1 MKRNQIFEWH
11 PNLVWMAGLACTI
24 IAIGCTR
31 TPGEGGQ
38 AVIHGKIEVEQ
49 RLVITNPSGAVRAP
63 AADEDVFIIYGD
75 RVGPDDRV
83 QTNFDGEF
91 AFYGMRTGDY
101 TVYVYSEDTLPAF
114 NNAPKIAIIQEVT
127 VVDRDEALDLG
138 VLRIFEDI

>member
-1 MKRNQIFEWH
+1 MKRNQIFEWR
-11 PNLVWMAGLACTI
+11 PNLFWMAGLACTI
-24 IAIGCTR
+24 MAIGCTR

-91 AFYGMRTGDY
+91 SFYGMRTGDY
-101 TVYVYSEDTLPAF
+101 TVYVYSEDTMPAF
-114 NNAPKIAIIQEVT
+114 NNAPKVAIIRDLT
-127 VVDRDEALDLG
+127 ITSRDEEYDLG
-138 VLRIFEDI
+138 TLRIFEDI